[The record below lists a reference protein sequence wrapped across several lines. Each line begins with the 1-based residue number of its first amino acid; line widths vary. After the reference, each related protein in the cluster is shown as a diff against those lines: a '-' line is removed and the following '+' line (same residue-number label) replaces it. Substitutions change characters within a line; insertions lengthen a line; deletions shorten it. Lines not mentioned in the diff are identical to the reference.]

1 MMISRR
7 AFLKGGASVG
17 AAALML
23 AFPLAAAAE
32 GDQEQNGLDEVK
44 ILQSAAEDGYLRI
57 TLDTVSRSAN
67 KDNPDASLVML
78 GFSVTNLTAAPVW
91 LYHVHG
97 YPMRE
102 YYDGSNCAAGTFQ
115 GQAIQTQ
122 MVLSDQM
129 VKLDQSTDEGKNLCV
144 SYGVNPGETIQLTI
158 TGSMASEAGTLSL
171 TLTPPE
177 QHGANAD
184 AHHSTYSFAVEFPQ
198 KCTPDSVQIG
208 YQ

>member
-1 MMISRR
+1 M
-7 AFLKGGASVG
+7 KGGARVG

-67 KDNPDASLVML
+67 KDNPDSSLVML

-158 TGSMASEAGTLSL
+158 TGSMASEAAPCPSPSPRRNNTAQMPTPIIPPIRSRWNSRRNAPPTASRSGISDAVL
-171 TLTPPE
+171 T
-177 QHGANAD
+177 
-184 AHHSTYSFAVEFPQ
+184 
-198 KCTPDSVQIG
+198 
-208 YQ
+208 